1 MIVSIYAAFLALF
14 YVGLSVRTLSLRRQ
28 LKIGVGDAGNERM
41 LRAMRVHSNFS
52 EYVPIALIL
61 AILVE
66 QANTQIIIVHF
77 VCAILLIGRCIHAFG
92 VSKVQENYKFR
103 VIGMAFTFTS
113 ICSSAFVLLGR
124 AFLSF

>member
-61 AILVE
+61 AILIE

-103 VIGMAFTFTS
+103 VTGMAFTYTS
-113 ICSSAFVLLGR
+113 ICSSAFVLLVR